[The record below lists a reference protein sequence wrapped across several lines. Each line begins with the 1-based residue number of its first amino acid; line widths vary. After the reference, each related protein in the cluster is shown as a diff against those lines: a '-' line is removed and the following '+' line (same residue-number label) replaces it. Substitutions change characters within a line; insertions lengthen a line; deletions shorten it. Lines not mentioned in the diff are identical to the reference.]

1 MDGSFRARRLHARE
15 SLAAAATEGAI
26 YPLAGLNA
34 NRVGSG
40 ILLAMRTL
48 VVLSLLAAVPAAPP
62 AGAAAIDD
70 KVAAVNAAKSAGD
83 WSAMEAA
90 LRETLAL
97 RPLHPR
103 WSYHLAVAH
112 ARQGAIEPA
121 LALLEQV
128 AALGAAYQPETDPDL
143 AMLADNPRF
152 TPIVAAFARNRAP
165 AGAAHVAFKLDDPAL
180 IPEGLVCAAD
190 NMCFVS
196 SVRRG
201 SITRVMPDGRVRL
214 FVTARRNGLWSAL
227 GMALDQERGLLWV
240 TSAALPE
247 LEGVTAEERGRTG
260 VFAFAL
266 GDSRLVHRF
275 ELPQDSRAHALG
287 DLRVLDDGRV
297 LVSDQ
302 LGGVLYTLDP
312 KKGVFRRLTTV
323 GALVSPQGAVVARDG
338 RSALVADWA
347 LGLMKVNL
355 ISGTVSRVL
364 SLPEIT
370 TYGIDGLYAH
380 GDALIAVQ
388 NGIRPNRV
396 VRFEL
401 DAAGR
406 VSRST
411 LLAANDPR
419 FSEPTLGAVI
429 GNRFRFIANSQWDR
443 FDAEGKLPP
452 DAELAAPLVLEV
464 TLPE

>member
-1 MDGSFRARRLHARE
+1 MRT
-15 SLAAAATEGAI
+15 SLA
-26 YPLAGLNA
+26 LF
-34 NRVGSG
+34 
-40 ILLAMRTL
+40 L
-48 VVLSLLAAVPAAPP
+48 VLVTVVASPPARAAP
-62 AGAAAIDD
+62 IDD
-70 KVAAVNAAKSAGD
+70 KVAAATAAKAAGD
-83 WSAMEAA
+83 FAGMESA
-90 LRETLAL
+90 LREVLAL

-103 WSYHLAVAH
+103 WTYHLAVAR
-112 ARQGAIEPA
+112 AKQGATDAA

-128 AALGAAYQPETDPDL
+128 AAQGVAYQPETDPDL
-143 AMLADNPRF
+143 AMLVGNPRF
-152 TPIVAAFARNRAP
+152 GAIAAAFARNRAP
-165 AGAAHVAFKLDDPAL
+165 TGAPRVAFTLEDRGL

-190 NMCFVS
+190 GPCFVS

-201 SITRVMPDGRVRL
+201 SITRVMPDGRARP
-214 FVTARRNGLWSAL
+214 FVTARRDGLWSAL
-227 GMALDQERGLLWV
+227 GMALDPARGLLWV

-247 LEGVTAEERGRTG
+247 LEGVTADELGRTG

-266 GDSRLVHRF
+266 GDGRLVHRF
-275 ELPQDSRAHALG
+275 ELAPDGGPHALG
-287 DLRVLDDGRV
+287 DLRVLDGGRL

-302 LGGVLYTLDP
+302 LGGTLYTLDP
-312 KKGVFRRLTTV
+312 KQGGFKRLTTA

-347 LGLMKVNL
+347 LGLMKVSL
-355 ISGTVSRVL
+355 MTGAVSRVM
-364 SLPEIT
+364 SQTGIS

-388 NGIRPNRV
+388 NGIRPHRV
-396 VRFEL
+396 LRLEL

-419 FSEPTLGAVI
+419 FSEPTLGAVV

-443 FDAEGKLPP
+443 FDADGKLPP
-452 DAELAAPLVLEV
+452 DAELAAPVVLEV
-464 TLPE
+464 SLPD

>member
-1 MDGSFRARRLHARE
+1 
-15 SLAAAATEGAI
+15 
-26 YPLAGLNA
+26 
-34 NRVGSG
+34 
-40 ILLAMRTL
+40 MRTFL
-48 VVLSLLAAVPAAPP
+48 VLSLLATVLAAPL
-62 AGAAAIDD
+62 AHAAPIDD
-70 KVAAVNAAKSAGD
+70 KVAAATAAKDTGD
-83 WSAMEAA
+83 YPAMETS
-90 LRETLAL
+90 LREVLAL

-103 WSYHLAVAH
+103 WTYHLAVAR
-112 ARQGAIEPA
+112 AKQGATDAA
-121 LALLEQV
+121 LVLLEQV
-128 AALGAAYQPETDPDL
+128 AAQGVAYQPETDPDL
-143 AMLADNPRF
+143 AMLVANPRF
-152 TPIVAAFARNRAP
+152 SAIAARFARNRAP
-165 AGAAHVAFKLDDPAL
+165 AGALRVAFTLEDRGL

-190 NMCFVS
+190 GSCFVS

-201 SITRVMPDGRVRL
+201 SITRVMPDGRARP
-214 FVTARRNGLWSAL
+214 FVTARRDGLWSAL
-227 GMALDQERGLLWV
+227 GLELDPKRGVLWV
-240 TSAALPE
+240 ASAALPQ
-247 LEGVTAEERGRTG
+247 LDGVTVEERGRTG

-266 GDSRLVHRF
+266 GDGRLVHRIV
-275 ELPQDSRAHALG
+275 LPDDGKAHALG
-287 DLRVLDDGRV
+287 DLRVLDDGRL

-302 LGGVLYTLDP
+302 QGGVLYTLDP
-312 KKGVFRRLTTV
+312 KAGSFRRLTSA

-338 RSALVADWA
+338 QSAIVADRA
-347 LGLMKVNL
+347 LGLMKVSL
-355 ISGTVSRVL
+355 MTGAVSRVPAL
-364 SLPEIT
+364 TEIC

-452 DAELAAPLVLEV
+452 DAELAAPIVLEV